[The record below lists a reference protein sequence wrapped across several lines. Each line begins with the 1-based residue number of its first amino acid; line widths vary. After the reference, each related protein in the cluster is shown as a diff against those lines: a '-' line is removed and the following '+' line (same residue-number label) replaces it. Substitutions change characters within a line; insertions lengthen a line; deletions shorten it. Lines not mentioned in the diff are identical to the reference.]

1 MKFFRRFEIAI
12 FVVGLLLGL
21 LISAY
26 ADRLQKIIYNPE
38 SKIPRIIQPD
48 SRLMHTDYDVL
59 VFGGTPEAIAAV
71 VSAHN
76 RGLKSC
82 LVYEKNTLGGV
93 WANGKLNQID
103 NTYGE
108 VSTSDTPP
116 AYILLNR
123 GVNEEFMKLLGIK
136 RMNNGFYDGVFDT
149 DNVRATFEKLL
160 RDSGIDYFSYE
171 RFRSVK
177 VGREISSIKLVSG
190 LLTKQLGATYFI
202 DASENGDLAAE
213 AGCLYTLGRG
223 QKIYGNGKGLKTVK
237 LHRKDYGKDEAQ
249 MSSTLM
255 FRVGG
260 VAWKKLANVEYK
272 GRTDRFVRFGNAG
285 WGYNR
290 SAAGFNDPRSMANG
304 IMLRGLNLGRQ
315 SDGTVLV
322 NGLLVFGVDG
332 ISGKSAQDGMGRAKI
347 ELPYII
353 NYLRRSIPAFKNAY
367 LIETADSLYIRESRH
382 FIGEYVLTLDDILRG
397 TRHYDTITQTHQ
409 PVDIHPHTIRDAK
422 RNFNRFGSLVDLH
435 LQPKLYGIPFRSLLP
450 VNIDNLVIVG
460 KTISCT
466 PKAAASTRMVSIG
479 ISEAQAA
486 AMVIGLSKKK
496 NRPLKDLAF
505 DEGFWKTNVIEWA
518 SVR

>member
-1 MKFFRRFEIAI
+1 MKFFKRFEIVI
-12 FVVGLLLGL
+12 FAVGLLLGL
-21 LISAY
+21 LISTY
-26 ADRLQKIIYNPE
+26 ADRLQKIVYDPAN
-38 SKIPRIIQPD
+38 KIPEIIQPD
-48 SRLMHTDYDVL
+48 SKPVHTDYDVL
-59 VFGGTPEAIAAV
+59 VFGGTPEALAAV
-71 VSAHN
+71 ISAHN

-136 RMNNGFYDGVFDT
+136 RMSNGFYDGVFDA
-149 DNVRATFEKLL
+149 DKVRAVFEKLL

-171 RFRSVK
+171 RFRSIRAGRKITAVK
-177 VGREISSIKLVSG
+177 LISG
-190 LLTKQLGATYFI
+190 LQTKQLSATYFI

-213 AGCLYTLGRG
+213 AGCPYTLGRG
-223 QKIYGNGKGLKTVK
+223 QKIYGKGRKTIK
-237 LHRKDYGKDEAQ
+237 LRRKDYGKDEAQ

-260 VAWKKLANVEYK
+260 VSWKKLANVEYK

-285 WGYNR
+285 WGYSR
-290 SAAGFNDPRSMANG
+290 SAAGFNNPRSMANG

-315 SDGTVLV
+315 SDGSVLV
-322 NGLLVFGVDG
+322 NGLLVFSVDG
-332 ISGKSAQDGMGRAKI
+332 TSKQSVWDGVRRARQ
-347 ELPYII
+347 ELPYIVE
-353 NYLRRSIPAFKNAY
+353 YLRENIPAFKNAY
-367 LIETADSLYIRESRH
+367 LIEAADSLYIRESRH
-382 FIGEYVLTLDDILRG
+382 FVGEYVLTLDDILRG

-422 RNFNRFGSLVDLH
+422 RNLNKFGSLVDLH

-450 VNIDNLVIVG
+450 LNIDNLVIAG

-466 PKAAASTRMVSIG
+466 PKAAASTRMISIG
-479 ISEAQAA
+479 ISEAQAT

-496 NRPLKDLAF
+496 NRSLKDLAF
-505 DEGFWKTNVIEWA
+505 DEGFWRTNVIEWA